1 MNENEKT
8 LEATKCFHIF
18 FLSPFREIKFAVD
31 AMDENNDHEVEEV
44 VDDFEE
50 ERRRMALRR
59 RSSMANSIRR
69 SQSIVGISFEDQVRV
84 NIHSSTFINC
94 LLIDIR

>member
-1 MNENEKT
+1 
-8 LEATKCFHIF
+8 
-18 FLSPFREIKFAVD
+18 
-31 AMDENNDHEVEEV
+31 MDENNDHDVEEV
-44 VDDFEE
+44 VDDFEK

-84 NIHSSTFINC
+84 NLHRRV
-94 LLIDIR
+94 LLLNR

>member
-1 MNENEKT
+1 
-8 LEATKCFHIF
+8 
-18 FLSPFREIKFAVD
+18 
-31 AMDENNDHEVEEV
+31 MDEFNDHEVEEV

-84 NIHSSTFINC
+84 NIHVLFVNQH
-94 LLIDIR
+94 

>member
-1 MNENEKT
+1 
-8 LEATKCFHIF
+8 
-18 FLSPFREIKFAVD
+18 
-31 AMDENNDHEVEEV
+31 MDEFNDHEVEEV

-84 NIHSSTFINC
+84 NINVLFVNQH
-94 LLIDIR
+94 